1 MIERRRHRRVE
12 VDYWVSLKHPLLGSV
27 TADIQEISSSGFSLT
42 LDEEM
47 NFFVLM
53 ELDVQIHGEGWD
65 SSMLALP
72 VQVVRV
78 QEREIALRFLD
89 NSEDFWM
96 PPIEEEYLLPFTDS
110 ILYDDS
116 DDFDFRM

>member
-89 NSEDFWM
+89 NYEDFWM